1 MLKELSGLEEIKV
14 EHHLQNDL
22 ALDSL
27 SMVTVLIEI
36 EDIFNIELEE
46 SDMNPFDLN
55 TVKSIVDLVYKYCGD
70 ENE

>member
-36 EDIFNIELEE
+36 EDIF
-46 SDMNPFDLN
+46 
-55 TVKSIVDLVYKYCGD
+55 V
-70 ENE
+70 